1 MTATPGADER
11 RARALLLRAL
21 NGPAPTPEPEPPTP
35 PRKPIMQIAF
45 YALLATIATTACLL
59 LRRPIARDTTVLA
72 GALLGI
78 CGSAIVWGTPVWG
91 WLGG

>member
-1 MTATPGADER
+1 
-11 RARALLLRAL
+11 
-21 NGPAPTPEPEPPTP
+21 
-35 PRKPIMQIAF
+35 MQIAF

>member
-1 MTATPGADER
+1 MTATTGADER
-11 RARALLLRAL
+11 RARALLIRAL
-21 NGPAPTPEPEPPTP
+21 DGPTPIPASELPTP
-35 PRKPIMQIAF
+35 PRKPTMQIAF
-45 YALLATIATTACLL
+45 YVLLVAIATTACLL

-78 CGSAIVWGTPVWG
+78 CGSAIVWGSPVWG